1 MKVFLTIFMVFV
13 LLLSLSLGIDESA
26 KEIQTEA
33 FNRALAAFGL
43 AKGLNMVIS
52 LLQGTELS
60 FTPVGVGLNFSI
72 GEILDPFND
81 MVERFSWV
89 MLASTVSLGIQKI
102 ILELS
107 SGTYL
112 QISLVLSAFV
122 SGVFLWKKQFENSM
136 FFSLA
141 LKLFAL
147 LLLLRFSAVLFIY
160 STEMLHNAVL
170 KTKYV
175 DSTKIVLVT
184 KVELDDLH
192 KKNVILVKDQKD
204 DSFFSGIS
212 SKYDKILD
220 NINISKQL
228 EAMQSSIDEASKN
241 IITLITIF
249 IFESIVLPLLYFW
262 FLVSAIKLIF
272 RSDFKFKQLNSVYNN

>member
-13 LLLSLSLGIDESA
+13 LLLSLSLGVDESA

-141 LKLFAL
+141 FKLFAL

-192 KKNVILVKDQKD
+192 KKNVILVKDQKN

-220 NINISKQL
+220 NMNISKQL